1 MISTPIV
8 YDPDLPSLARAE
20 GGKIIVG
27 WQFVHRAPRAVQV
40 AILLHE
46 EGHLLDTPC
55 DVPLAANDPRLRARE
70 LWAWQYAL
78 EMIEFFAVRY
88 PNPLWA
94 EAYCYAVDAA
104 AEWDNRS

>member
-1 MISTPIV
+1 MISVPVV
-8 YDPDLPSLARAE
+8 YEPDLPSLARAE
-20 GGKIIVG
+20 GGKIIVS
-27 WQFVHRAPRAVQV
+27 WQFVHRAARAVQI

-46 EGHLLDTPC
+46 EGHLLDEVC

-78 EMIEFFAVRY
+78 EMLEFFAVRY

-104 AEWDNRS
+104 AEWNRS